1 MARLSRGEMVVY
13 CDICK
18 RPIHDWATHRLSSE
32 HQKKLL
38 EVGGVPVEAKQAGE
52 KHPAKED

>member
-1 MARLSRGEMVVY
+1 MPEY

-18 RPIHDWATHRLSSE
+18 KLIHDWATHRLSSE

-38 EVGGVPVEAKQAGE
+38 EVRGVPVEVKQAGE
-52 KHPAKED
+52 KHPAKEDWNGKN